1 MNAADR
7 GPVGWVER
15 SETHHGHFH
24 EASPSDGFRFAQPIL
39 RGCEPISG
47 LVLRRRAAPSRRTA
61 TDSAPAAGLPASP
74 ERAIGLGCGLRARGR
89 PSRRALGALLRTRS
103 EIVSQAPQGTNNT
116 LPVLKPFRLCA
127 TTRRLSH
134 APLTATHGGLLL
146 LALALATG
154 AGEAQAG
161 PGAPSVF
168 ATLLRWTPLL
178 AQGFALNIAMSFL
191 AMAIGTALGLML
203 GLGLISLVRPVQ
215 AAAWLVTQFFRN
227 APWLVLLFYCIL
239 LMPFE
244 LNIGG
249 ATVPLPGWAKATAGL
264 ALPVMA
270 NVAELVRGAVQ
281 SIPAGQ
287 WEAAE
292 ALAFT
297 RLQTLRLVIL
307 PQCVKRMTPPWM
319 NLYAIVVVATPL
331 TSIVGVSEA
340 MTLTGDVLSSEGRT
354 ELLVPMYLYL
364 LMWFFIYCYP
374 IARATAALER
384 RFQVSQKVS

>member
-1 MNAADR
+1 
-7 GPVGWVER
+7 V
-15 SETHHGHFH
+15 
-24 EASPSDGFRFAQPIL
+24 
-39 RGCEPISG
+39 IS
-47 LVLRRRAAPSRRTA
+47 
-61 TDSAPAAGLPASP
+61 
-74 ERAIGLGCGLRARGR
+74 
-89 PSRRALGALLRTRS
+89 
-103 EIVSQAPQGTNNT
+103 N
-116 LPVLKPFRLCA
+116 LPVLKPFRLQ
-127 TTRRLSH
+127 S
-134 APLTATHGGLLL
+134 TAHDSPHSPFTAHHGILLL
-146 LALALATG
+146 VALMLSIFV
-154 AGEAQAG
+154 GEAQAG
-161 PGAPSVF
+161 PGTPSIL
-168 ATLLRWTPLL
+168 ATILRWTPLL

-191 AMAIGTALGLML
+191 AMAIGTVLGLAL
-203 GLGLISLVRPVQ
+203 GLGLIAVTRPVR
-215 AAAWLVTQFFRN
+215 ATSWLITQFFRN

-244 LNIGG
+244 VRIGG
-249 ATVPLPGWAKATAGL
+249 TIVPLPGWAKSTAGL

-281 SIPAGQ
+281 SIPSGQ

-292 ALAFT
+292 ALAFA

-340 MTLTGDVLSSEGRT
+340 MTLTGDILSAEARP

-364 LMWFFIYCYP
+364 LTWFFIYCYP

-384 RFQVSQKVS
+384 RFQVS

>member
-1 MNAADR
+1 MSV
-7 GPVGWVER
+7 VG
-15 SETHHGHFH
+15 
-24 EASPSDGFRFAQPIL
+24 
-39 RGCEPISG
+39 
-47 LVLRRRAAPSRRTA
+47 RT
-61 TDSAPAAGLPASP
+61 D
-74 ERAIGLGCGLRARGR
+74 
-89 PSRRALGALLRTRS
+89 
-103 EIVSQAPQGTNNT
+103 
-116 LPVLKPFRLCA
+116 LPVLKPFQ
-127 TTRRLSH
+127 LSS
-134 APLTATHGGLLL
+134 ASRDSPASPFTSRHGILLIAAFM
-146 LALALATG
+146 LAAFVG
-154 AGEAQAG
+154 DAQAG
-161 PGAPSVF
+161 PGTPSIL
-168 ATLLRWTPLL
+168 ATILKWTPLL

-191 AMAIGTALGLML
+191 AMAIGTGLGLAL
-203 GLGLISLVRPVQ
+203 GLGLIAQTGPVRGFS
-215 AAAWLVTQFFRN
+215 WLVTQFFRN

-244 LNIGG
+244 VSIGG
-249 ATVPLPGWAKATAGL
+249 VIVPLPGWAKSTAGL

-281 SIPAGQ
+281 SIPSGQ
-287 WEAAE
+287 WEASE

-384 RFQVSQKVS
+384 RFAVA

>member
-1 MNAADR
+1 
-7 GPVGWVER
+7 V
-15 SETHHGHFH
+15 
-24 EASPSDGFRFAQPIL
+24 
-39 RGCEPISG
+39 
-47 LVLRRRAAPSRRTA
+47 RAAGP
-61 TDSAPAAGLPASP
+61 
-74 ERAIGLGCGLRARGR
+74 
-89 PSRRALGALLRTRS
+89 
-103 EIVSQAPQGTNNT
+103 TN
-116 LPVLKPFRLCA
+116 LPVLKPFRLTA
-127 TTRRLSH
+127 TTCDLSPASFTARRG
-134 APLTATHGGLLL
+134 ALLIIAL
-146 LALALATG
+146 VLAVCV
-154 AGEAQAG
+154 GEAQAG
-161 PGAPSVF
+161 PGASSIF

-191 AMAIGTALGLML
+191 AMAIGTVLGLAL
-203 GLGLISLVRPVQ
+203 GLGLISLAWPLR
-215 AAAWLVTQFFRN
+215 ASSWLVTQFFRN

-244 LNIGG
+244 VHIGG
-249 ATVPLPGWAKATAGL
+249 IVVPLPGWVKSTVGL

-270 NVAELVRGAVQ
+270 NVAELVRGAVR
-281 SIPAGQ
+281 SIPSGQ

-319 NLYAIVVVATPL
+319 NLYALVVVGTPL
-331 TSIVGVSEA
+331 ASIVGVNEA
-340 MTLTGDVLSSEGRT
+340 MTLTGDILSSEGRT

-384 RFQVSQKVS
+384 RFQVR

>member
-1 MNAADR
+1 MSCMFLLRSWHGISLPPPLAGEGGEGEAT
-7 GPVGWVER
+7 GTAFVE
-15 SETHHGHFH
+15 
-24 EASPSDGFRFAQPIL
+24 
-39 RGCEPISG
+39 
-47 LVLRRRAAPSRRTA
+47 AAPSLP
-61 TDSAPAAGLPASP
+61 SPASWGGKKS
-74 ERAIGLGCGLRARGR
+74 A
-89 PSRRALGALLRTRS
+89 
-103 EIVSQAPQGTNNT
+103 
-116 LPVLKPFRLCA
+116 LPVLKPYRLAA
-127 TTRRLSH
+127 TSTDSSTSFF
-134 APLTATHGGLLL
+134 TARYGALLL
-146 LALALATG
+146 VALMLSICI
-154 AGEAQAG
+154 GEAHAG
-161 PGAPSVF
+161 PGAPSIL
-168 ATLLRWTPLL
+168 ATIFKWTPLL

-191 AMAIGTALGLML
+191 AMAIGTVLGLAL
-203 GLGLISLVRPVQ
+203 GLGLIAVTRPVR
-215 AAAWLVTQFFRN
+215 ATSWLITQFFRN

-244 LNIGG
+244 VRIGG
-249 ATVPLPGWAKATAGL
+249 AIVPLPGWAKSTAGL

-281 SIPAGQ
+281 SIPSGQ

-297 RLQTLRLVIL
+297 PLQTLRLVIL

-364 LMWFFIYCYP
+364 LTWFFIYCYP
-374 IARATAALER
+374 IARATVALER
-384 RFQVSQKVS
+384 RFQVS